1 VISNINACSAIVDAV
16 RTTLGPRGMD
26 KLIVDARGKAT
37 ISNDGATIMKL
48 LDVVHPAAKTLVDIA
63 KSQDAE
69 VGDGTTSV
77 VILAGEFLKQCK
89 PFVEEGVHPRVII
102 RAFRK
107 ATALALE
114 KIKEISIKIDKNNPE
129 QYRELLEKCAATSMS
144 SKLIH
149 QQKDLFSK
157 MVVQA
162 VMMLDRQ
169 TLPLNMIGIK
179 KVQGGALEDTLLVDG
194 VAFKKT
200 FSYAGFEMQ
209 KKVYTKPKIA
219 LLNIELELKAEKD
232 NAEVRLE
239 NVEEYQKVVDAEW
252 NILYEKLDRIAAS
265 GAKIVLS
272 KLPIGDVATQY
283 FSDREMFCAG
293 RVVEEDLNRTM
304 KSCGGSIQST
314 VHDLND
320 ETLGTCETF
329 EEKQIGGER
338 FNLFRGCP
346 KSQSCTIILRG
357 GAEQFMEET
366 ERSLHDAIMIVRRAM
381 QNDSVVAGG
390 GAIDMELSKY
400 LRNYSRTIAGK
411 EQLII
416 GAMAKAFEVIARQLC
431 DNAGFDATN
440 ILNKLR
446 QKHAGDGIW

>member
-1 VISNINACSAIVDAV
+1 MQPQIVLLKDGTESSQGKQQVCKVIIEYSQENGRKRNASKFQVISNINACSAIVDAV

-129 QYRELLEKCAATSMS
+129 QYRELLERCAATSMS

-162 VMMLDRQ
+162 VMMLDAQ

-252 NILYEKLDRIAAS
+252 NILYDKLDRIAAS

-293 RVVEEDLNRTM
+293 RVIEEDLNR
-304 KSCGGSIQST
+304 
-314 VHDLND
+314 
-320 ETLGTCETF
+320 
-329 EEKQIGGER
+329 
-338 FNLFRGCP
+338 
-346 KSQSCTIILRG
+346 
-357 GAEQFMEET
+357 
-366 ERSLHDAIMIVRRAM
+366 
-381 QNDSVVAGG
+381 
-390 GAIDMELSKY
+390 
-400 LRNYSRTIAGK
+400 
-411 EQLII
+411 
-416 GAMAKAFEVIARQLC
+416 
-431 DNAGFDATN
+431 
-440 ILNKLR
+440 
-446 QKHAGDGIW
+446 